1 MRHLLSKAL
10 VVLLFLLGHIGS
22 MQAQEKLLT
31 VSGVVRDYDTQDPLP
46 SVNIRVLDTA
56 KGTASNREGA
66 FRILLPPGIH
76 KLVLSHIGYRSDTLE
91 INLENSNVE
100 RVILLKPS
108 IISLPEVVV
117 YGDQRSP
124 AEEIILKAAVK
135 KKEVL
140 SQLRSYHFYAYTKT
154 TFRVP
159 RTKNEVSD
167 TVLAGLLETQT
178 EGFWQSPN
186 NYKGIITAR
195 RQSANFSPAQNIFTV
210 GRFPNFNDDV
220 IVLGANSIIGPTAP
234 NALEHYS
241 FEMLDTVTIDD
252 VAVYRLRMKPKSSLR
267 PGFDGTISIADRSFL
282 VMQVDVRGNEGM
294 DLGPLKDLTIRQQF
308 ALFEDRFWLPVES
321 RTSYTVELSF
331 PPAPPV
337 LWEQYSLL
345 YQYAINP
352 TIPTKLFDQYVV
364 SALPTAD
371 RPDSTF
377 WQRVDILPLTSEE
390 VRAYERMDSIMAHT
404 SLFARA
410 VVSLTRLPERWKEL
424 NLTSFSDFFHFNRVE
439 GAYLGA
445 GIRAPDVVPTTSL
458 TLRAGYGFADRAFR
472 YSVGVEKYLTAERT
486 VLIGGDVH
494 RTLTFREAETVSRG
508 LITLS
513 ALLDKD
519 DPVDYY
525 QAEGWS
531 TFGRV
536 RIAPNS
542 HFEFRYINEYHN
554 SVSKKTDFSSL
565 RPSAQY
571 RANPP
576 IVDGKLRSA
585 ALSFSYDTRKYMD
598 VGIFETVDV
607 GQNSVLFTFDTEHS
621 DSRAFNSDFDYT
633 RYTAML
639 QLHHLTFAS
648 GSLDV
653 FLKLGYSSG
662 KLPPQR
668 LFDLHAAVSG
678 LSRLGVF
685 KTLRVKEFA
694 GDRVGMMMVEHN
706 FGNLPFRAIGLP
718 FVQSMDLI
726 LYAGSGWTEISRK
739 AQIIQPV
746 AVQSTRGVF
755 HEVGFAL
762 GKVLTFFRL
771 DFTWRLTHRG
781 ADNFNITLGSSF
793 L

>member
-1 MRHLLSKAL
+1 
-10 VVLLFLLGHIGS
+10 
-22 MQAQEKLLT
+22 
-31 VSGVVRDYDTQDPLP
+31 
-46 SVNIRVLDTA
+46 
-56 KGTASNREGA
+56 
-66 FRILLPPGIH
+66 
-76 KLVLSHIGYRSDTLE
+76 
-91 INLENSNVE
+91 
-100 RVILLKPS
+100 
-108 IISLPEVVV
+108 
-117 YGDQRSP
+117 
-124 AEEIILKAAVK
+124 
-135 KKEVL
+135 
-140 SQLRSYHFYAYTKT
+140 
-154 TFRVP
+154 
-159 RTKNEVSD
+159 
-167 TVLAGLLETQT
+167 
-178 EGFWQSPN
+178 
-186 NYKGIITAR
+186 
-195 RQSANFSPAQNIFTV
+195 
-210 GRFPNFNDDV
+210 
-220 IVLGANSIIGPTAP
+220 
-234 NALEHYS
+234 
-241 FEMLDTVTIDD
+241 
-252 VAVYRLRMKPKSSLR
+252 MKPKSSLR
-267 PGFDGTISIADRSFL
+267 PLFDGTVSIADGSFL
-282 VMQVDVRGNEGM
+282 VMQVDVRGNEGIN
-294 DLGPLKDLTIRQQF
+294 LAPLKNLRIRQQF

-321 RTSYTVELSF
+321 HTSYTVELSF
-331 PPAPPV
+331 PPTPLV

-364 SALPTAD
+364 AALPTAD

-390 VRAYERMDSIMAHT
+390 LRAYERIDSMMAHT
-404 SLFARA
+404 SLFAR
-410 VVSLTRLPERWKEL
+410 VVVTLTRLPQSWKEL

-445 GIRAPDVVPTTSL
+445 GIKVPDMIPNTAL

-486 VLIGGDVH
+486 ISIGGDLH
-494 RTLTFREAETVSRG
+494 RSLKFRENEETVTRG

-525 QAEGWS
+525 EAKGWA

-536 RIAPNS
+536 RIIPNS
-542 HFEFRYINEYHN
+542 HFEFRYINEYHK
-554 SVSKKTDFSSL
+554 SVSKKTDFSLL
-565 RPSAQY
+565 RSSAQY
-571 RANPP
+571 RTNPP
-576 IVDGKLRSA
+576 ILDGKLRSA
-585 ALSFSYDTRKYMD
+585 ALSFSYDTRKYID
-598 VGIFETVDV
+598 VGIFEIVDAR
-607 GQNSVLFTFDTEHS
+607 QNSVLFTFDTEHS

-668 LFDLHAAVSG
+668 LFDLQASVGG
-678 LSRLGVF
+678 LSRLGIF
-685 KTLRVKEFA
+685 KTLGVKEFA
-694 GDRVGMMMVEHN
+694 GDRVAVLMAEHN
-706 FGNLPFRAIGLP
+706 FGILPFRAIGLP
-718 FVQSMDLI
+718 FVQSIDLI

-746 AVQSTRGVF
+746 AVQSTHSVF

-762 GKVLTFFRL
+762 GKILTFFRL

-781 ADNFNITLGSSF
+781 ADNFSITLGSAF